1 MDEEEVIDPM
11 EVLEQLC
18 DTFGIRRNQRVST
31 MMDAIDSAD
40 AGFDDDDQE
49 DDDQEDELDQD
60 DEEDE

>member
-18 DTFGIRRNQRVST
+18 DTYGIRRNQRVST

-40 AGFDDDDQE
+40 AGFDDDDI
-49 DDDQEDELDQD
+49 DQEDELDQD